1 MVEVDDS
8 KWSYLLGRL
17 KEQSH
22 KQRESFVIKFYC
34 YDPFYQT
41 VIQIFGQYFNN
52 LLVKLII
59 NVS

>member
-22 KQRESFVIKFYC
+22 KQRESFVINFIVM
-34 YDPFYQT
+34 T
-41 VIQIFGQYFNN
+41 
-52 LLVKLII
+52 LLSDGYTDIRPVFQQPIS
-59 NVS
+59 NS